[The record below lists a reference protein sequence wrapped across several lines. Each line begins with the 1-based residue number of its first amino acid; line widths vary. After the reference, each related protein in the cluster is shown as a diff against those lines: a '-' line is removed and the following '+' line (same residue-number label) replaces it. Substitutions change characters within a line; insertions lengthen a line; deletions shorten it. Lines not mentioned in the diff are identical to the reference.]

1 MSDWDKFVSF
11 SSSKDANAIQ
21 FILVCV
27 VLLIVLIKIPKNQQ
41 IGGVKRGGGGGGES
55 FWWALGLCIMGIA
68 AFAILFLIG

>member
-1 MSDWDKFVSF
+1 MSDWNKFVSF

-41 IGGVKRGGGGGGES
+41 IGEVQRGGGGDS
-55 FWWALGLCIMGIA
+55 FWWALGLCITGIS

>member
-41 IGGVKRGGGGGGES
+41 IGGVQRGGGGGDS
-55 FWWALGLCIMGIA
+55 FWWALGLCITGIS

>member
-1 MSDWDKFVSF
+1 MNDWDKFVSF

-21 FILVCV
+21 FILICV

-41 IGGVKRGGGGGGES
+41 IGGVQRGGGGGDS
-55 FWWALGLCIMGIA
+55 FWWSLGLCITGIS